1 MVLVSDISP
10 WLIRAFAFAFGSIWG
25 SFFNVAIYRW
35 PRELSV
41 VSPPSHCPACG
52 VNIPA
57 ARNLPI
63 FGWLILRGKAACC
76 GAPIT
81 PRYPLVELISALLC
95 VALAERFI
103 VAASLDTSLLD
114 GSLLVLIYFAF
125 VGGLVIASFVDLDFM
140 EIPDEVSLPGAA
152 LGLITATYRDNPGAA
167 DAAIGAGAGFL
178 LVQLVFVW
186 AYERLAGRRGMGEGD
201 SKLLMMIGA
210 FLGWQ
215 GALVALVLGAFQ
227 GLIIAG
233 LFIATGRSIEP
244 AGLAE
249 LDAMDAEEEKKRR
262 EEAGSEGEEEERE
275 EEEEEASEK
284 GLGQLKI
291 PYGPFLALGALE
303 FLFFGEYLVE
313 RYVGLFF
320 Y

>member
-1 MVLVSDISP
+1 VLLVSDLSP
-10 WLIRAFAFAFGSIWG
+10 FVVRAFAFAFGALWG

-35 PRELSV
+35 PREMSV

-52 VNIPA
+52 APIPA
-57 ARNLPI
+57 FRNVPI
-63 FGWLILRGKAACC
+63 VGWLVLRGKAACC
-76 GAPIT
+76 GAAIT
-81 PRYPLVELISALLC
+81 PRYPLVELISAVLC

-103 VAASLDTSLLD
+103 VSAPEETSLTMA
-114 GSLLVLIYFAF
+114 GITTLVYFAF

-152 LGLITATYRDNPGAA
+152 LGLLTVTLRESPGAV

-186 AYERLAGRRGMGEGD
+186 AYERISGRRGMGEGD

-210 FLGWQ
+210 FVGWQ
-215 GALVALVLGAFQ
+215 GALMALVLGAFQ
-227 GLIIAG
+227 GLAVVA
-233 LFIATGRSIEP
+233 LFLATGKKIEP

-249 LDAMDAEEEKKRR
+249 LEAAEA
-262 EEAGSEGEEEERE
+262 EAGDSDGEGEGEDGDDGDDDHDP
-275 EEEEEASEK
+275 K
-284 GLGQLKI
+284 DLGRLKV

-303 FLFFGEYLVE
+303 YLFFGDFLVE
-313 RYVGLFF
+313 QYLTLVFSP
-320 Y
+320 